1 MHVRLTT
8 LAAALMVGVT
18 PAWATGLPAYE
29 TYSAAA
35 EVDTNFFTGELYVP
49 QSSVTTTPGEIASIT
64 EISPI
69 PISNPYTASASTYLG
84 SNHAY
89 AQADHLSLGSIGVGS
104 FSGWYDQVTITG
116 GTGAGSAQ
124 FTVQLNGTIDVG
136 AVIGGVGYGLYAS
149 SVHPSLLTSS
159 ALNMSTTSPWA
170 LDGATPITGYTIGVS
185 PYNDP
190 NQISGLFATPP
201 DLLLTPGAGQA
212 VNMTLTGTLNFT
224 YGEAFYLIGGLGTA
238 ITNLEAFCTFSVDGT
253 CTSPPVDGTGAT
265 ILDFSNSA
273 NLVNIALPEG
283 ATASFASGN
292 TYNVTTVPEPDAWL
306 MLLAGLGLVGWRA
319 RRRA

>member
-18 PAWATGLPAYE
+18 PAWATDLPAYE

-35 EVDTNFFTGELYVP
+35 DVANFFVYDPAYIP
-49 QSSVTTTPGEIASIT
+49 QASVTTISDTTALIAGDS
-64 EISPI
+64 
-69 PISNPYTASASTYLG
+69 YAASAHTTLG

-89 AQADHLSLGSIGVGS
+89 AQANGFPSGVFGAAS
-104 FSGWYDQVTITG
+104 FSGWYDQVRITG
-116 GTGAGSAQ
+116 GTGTGTAQ
-124 FTVQLNGTIDVG
+124 FSVQLNGTADVG
-136 AVIGGVGYGLYAS
+136 SIAGVIGYSLSAS
-149 SVHPSLLTSS
+149 SVHPSLLTS
-159 ALNMSTTSPWA
+159 NTFNESTATPWA
-170 LDGATPITGYTIGVS
+170 LDAATPIAGYSIGIS

-190 NQISGLFATPP
+190 NRISGLFATPS
-201 DLLLTPGAGQA
+201 DLVLTPGANQT
-212 VNMTLTGTLNFT
+212 VNVTLTGTINFT
-224 YGEAFYLIGGLGTA
+224 YGEAFYLIGGLGTMVA
-238 ITNLEAFCTFSVDGT
+238 DTLDQFCTFAIDGT
-253 CTSPPVDGTGAT
+253 CTPTPKDGTGT
-265 ILDFSNSA
+265 TTLDFSHSA

-292 TYNVTTVPEPDAWL
+292 VYNVTAVPEPDAWL